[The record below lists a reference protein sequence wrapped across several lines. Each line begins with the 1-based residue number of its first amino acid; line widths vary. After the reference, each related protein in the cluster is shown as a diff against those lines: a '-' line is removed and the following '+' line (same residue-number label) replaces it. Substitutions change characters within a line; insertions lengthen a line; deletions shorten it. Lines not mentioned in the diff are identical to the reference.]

1 MLFIL
6 MAAHLLVL
14 VAMLLAT
21 TASAQSHSSTTG
33 ISTTSTTR
41 AITTSTAIATH
52 TVQVGSKADP
62 HQYSPHNVSAAVGDI
77 IVFEFYPRNHSVV
90 KADYLAPC
98 VPASGEI
105 FYSGIFNSFNEEDG
119 QLVGPPPTWSLVVND
134 TEPTF
139 FYCTAIDSCI
149 GNGMV
154 GVINPNSTMTFET
167 QYNRAKTYPYMLVPG
182 QSIPAEGTISSTST
196 STSTSSPSNSPSSS
210 SPTLSTGAIVGIVIG
225 CVAFIAILGA
235 LFFLLG
241 RNRVYRQWM
250 SSQDGRHERTARWAA
265 LLSPG
270 QSTGKGGSGSNAA
283 GQRKSEMD
291 GGSALVPQSEFSGA
305 TVGGLSPPLGQ
316 GLWGWDGVQ
325 SPQQSMQ
332 MQHQAGGM
340 GGGGV
345 YQGPHGQGQGQGQGQ
360 GPGQVMYEAMVRGPS
375 ELDGTGRT

>member
-90 KADYLAPC
+90 KADYLAPSPNL
-98 VPASGEI
+98 VPSRQRHR
-105 FYSGIFNSFNEEDG
+105 S
-119 QLVGPPPTWSLVVND
+119 TSLHPILPYPILTTNI
-134 TEPTF
+134 TNTQKPTF

>member
-1 MLFIL
+1 MLSLL
-6 MAAHLLVL
+6 MAAHLLAL

-41 AITTSTAIATH
+41 ATSTTTTAIATH
-52 TVQVGSKADP
+52 TVQVGSKEDP

-134 TEPTF
+134 TEPAF

-154 GVINPNSTMTFET
+154 GVINPNSTMTFES

-182 QSIPAEGTISSTST
+182 QSIPAEGTIAPTST
-196 STSTSSPSNSPSSS
+196 STSTSSPSNTPSTS
-210 SPTLSTGAIVGIVIG
+210 SPALSTGAIVGIVIG
-225 CVAFIAILGA
+225 SVAFIAILGA

-270 QSTGKGGSGSNAA
+270 QSTGKGGSNSAA
-283 GQRKSEMD
+283 GGGGGQRKSEMD

-305 TVGGLSPPLGQ
+305 TVGSGLSPPLGQ
-316 GLWGWDGVQ
+316 GMWGWDGQQ
-325 SPQQSMQ
+325 SPQHMQ
-332 MQHQAGGM
+332 MQQPV
-340 GGGGV
+340 GGGI
-345 YQGPHGQGQGQGQGQ
+345 YQGPHGQGQGQ
-360 GPGQVMYEAMVRGPS
+360 GQVMYEAMVRGPS
-375 ELDGTGRT
+375 ELDGSGRT

>member
-1 MLFIL
+1 MYIAHIPDEMLSIL
-6 MAAHLLVL
+6 MAAHLLSL
-14 VAMLLAT
+14 VVMLLAS

-41 AITTSTAIATH
+41 ATSTTTTAIATH
-52 TVQVGSKADP
+52 TVQVGSKEDP

-154 GVINPNSTMTFET
+154 GVINPNSTMTFES

-182 QSIPAEGTISSTST
+182 QSIPAEGTIAPTST
-196 STSTSSPSNSPSSS
+196 STSTSSPSNTPSTS
-210 SPTLSTGAIVGIVIG
+210 SPALSTGAIVGIVIG
-225 CVAFIAILGA
+225 SVAFIAILGA

-270 QSTGKGGSGSNAA
+270 QSTGKGGGNSAA
-283 GQRKSEMD
+283 GGGGGGQRKSEMD

-305 TVGGLSPPLGQ
+305 TVGSGLSPPLGQ
-316 GLWGWDGVQ
+316 GMWGWDGQQ
-325 SPQQSMQ
+325 SPQHMQ
-332 MQHQAGGM
+332 MQQ
-340 GGGGV
+340 
-345 YQGPHGQGQGQGQGQ
+345 QGPHGQGQGQ
-360 GPGQVMYEAMVRGPS
+360 GQVMYEAMVRGPS
-375 ELDGTGRT
+375 ELDGSGRT